1 MNPSPDYQNGRDA
14 AHTLDDLGHEPHQIR
29 LEAIH
34 HTADFRMG
42 MMDVAHELETERLG
56 AV

>member
-1 MNPSPDYQNGRDA
+1 MNSSPEYQAGRDA

-56 AV
+56 AI

>member
-1 MNPSPDYQNGRDA
+1 MNPSPDYQQGRDA
-14 AHTLDDLGHEPHQIR
+14 ARTLDDLGREPYQIR
-29 LEAIH
+29 LEATN
-34 HTADFRMG
+34 HTADFRQG

>member
-14 AHTLDDLGHEPHQIR
+14 AHTLDDLGHEPNQIR
-29 LEAIH
+29 IEAIL
-34 HTADFRMG
+34 HTAEFRQG